1 MKTLKIKTLLLSQV
15 FILSMCA
22 QPGRPPAPI
31 LAPVTENAF
40 QETETGKKIQLV
52 FCLDVTASMQ
62 GLIATAKQKIWSIA
76 SSLLQTNPKPELQI
90 GMVFYRDRGDDF
102 ITRRI
107 DFTSDID
114 SVYIKLMEVLAQGGG
129 DAPES
134 VNEALYN
141 AVNDF
146 QWYDDTSVYK
156 AVFLVGDC
164 PPHMDYADDVKYPV
178 SCGLAVKKGIY
189 INTLKMGNC
198 AGAESAW
205 RETARIT
212 GGDYIPVDQD
222 ANGYV
227 IASPY
232 DDEIA
237 LLQNQ
242 VDNTVVYYGNTTLIN
257 TKEYSKV
264 HANKIY
270 HKGKSSESASR
281 AEYKYSKGIHADSY
295 FQNDLVKDVA
305 TGAVKADSIQ
315 VRFLPDNMKTM
326 TPAERKE
333 YLAKMKVQ
341 RDSAQIALKINIQKR
356 NAYLIAKSE
365 SEADKSS
372 NSFSTK
378 VYTTMKKQT
387 AKKGI
392 KLDGKVKE

>member
-15 FILSMCA
+15 FILTMCA
-22 QPGRPPAPI
+22 QPNIPATSL
-31 LAPVTENAF
+31 LAPVTDTAA
-40 QETETGKKIQLV
+40 QETEQGKKIQLV

-62 GLIATAKQKIWSIA
+62 GLIATAKQKIWSIS

-107 DFTSDID
+107 DFTTDID

-134 VNEALYN
+134 VNEALNN

-146 QWYDDTSVYK
+146 QWYADTSVYK
-156 AVFLVGDC
+156 AIFLVGDC
-164 PPHMDYADDVKYPV
+164 PPHMDYNDDVKYPV

-189 INTLKMGNC
+189 INALKMGNC
-198 AGAESAW
+198 AGAEIVW
-205 RETARIT
+205 RETAHIT
-212 GGDYIPVDQD
+212 GGDYIPVGQD

-237 LLQNQ
+237 LLQNN
-242 VDNTVVYYGNTTLIN
+242 VDNTVVYYGNATLRN
-257 TKEYSKV
+257 TKEFSKV
-264 HANKIY
+264 NANKIF

-281 AEYKYSKGIHADSY
+281 AEYKYSKGAHADAY
-295 FQNDLVKDVA
+295 FNNDLVKDFA
-305 TGAVKADSIQ
+305 TGAVQVDSIHFH
-315 VRFLPDNMKTM
+315 FLPDNMKTM
-326 TPAERKE
+326 TPQERKE
-333 YLAKMKVQ
+333 YLTRMKVQ
-341 RDSAQIALKINIQKR
+341 RDSVQIALKMNIQKR

-365 SEADKSS
+365 SETDKSS
-372 NSFSTK
+372 NSFSSK
-378 VYTTMKKQT
+378 VFTTMKKQT

-392 KLDGKVKE
+392 RLDGKVKE